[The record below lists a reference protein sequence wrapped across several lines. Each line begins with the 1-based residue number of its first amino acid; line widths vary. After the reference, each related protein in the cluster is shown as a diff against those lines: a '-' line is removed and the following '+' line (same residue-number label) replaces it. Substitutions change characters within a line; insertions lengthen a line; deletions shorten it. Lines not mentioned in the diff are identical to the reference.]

1 MFCFSSIDM
10 LQIWTCVLRDAG
22 YCERALGI
30 YQTMIELH
38 MDLTAETKTDFSNR
52 LETIEKTWDTEK
64 VR

>member
-1 MFCFSSIDM
+1 M

-38 MDLTAETKTDFSNR
+38 VDLTTDTKSDFPKR
-52 LETIEKTWDTEK
+52 LETIDKTWDSDK
-64 VR
+64 LR